1 MDAMGNNLR
10 TNVDPKEIQSIM
22 KLGSEMSNENVHRLS
37 FYEADNMLM
46 TTGTSPTNASI
57 VRPVAGLYDY
67 SAIHQF
73 LRKNIYATPVSKENA
88 KVVVLNG
95 SGVAG
100 AAQVQ
105 ADKLTDLGM
114 DVTFVGN
121 APTSDYTG
129 TTIYRVVEEDKQA
142 ATREKLTE
150 LYGKNI
156 KTGTPPFGIEA
167 EAEFVVV
174 VGA

>member
-1 MDAMGNNLR
+1 
-10 TNVDPKEIQSIM
+10 
-22 KLGSEMSNENVHRLS
+22 
-37 FYEADNMLM
+37 
-46 TTGTSPTNASI
+46 
-57 VRPVAGLYDY
+57 
-67 SAIHQF
+67 
-73 LRKNIYATPVSKENA
+73 
-88 KVVVLNG
+88 
-95 SGVAG
+95 
-100 AAQVQ
+100 
-105 ADKLTDLGM
+105 M

-129 TTIYRVVEEDKQA
+129 TTIYRVVEEDKQT
-142 ATREKLTE
+142 ATREKLIE